1 MARFIL
7 QRLWHGFIVI
17 CCVTAIVF
25 VVTRIIGDPVAL
37 LLPFD
42 STDAERAAMSAALG
56 FDQPIHVQFFRFL
69 SDVATFNFGDSLWQ
83 RRPAMPLILDRL
95 PMTLLLAFA
104 GVGLAV
110 LVSIP
115 LGIAAAVRPG
125 SLVDRLTLL
134 TGVGGLSIP
143 QFWLGI
149 LLIIAFGVQLRW
161 LPTSGAQ
168 TAWAIILPALTLAT
182 RSIARLSAVVRSAML
197 EELNKPYI
205 RTARA
210 KGLSWFRIVGAHALR
225 NASVP
230 IITLSGWELISTIA
244 GGIIVVE
251 TIFAWPG
258 VGLMIVQAIERQDLV
273 LLQAAVFT
281 VAFIAVTIN
290 LCVDILHRFLDPRID
305 LN

>member
-1 MARFIL
+1 MGYFIL
-7 QRLWHGFIVI
+7 QRAWHGFIVI
-17 CCVTAIVF
+17 CCVTTIVF
-25 VVTRIIGDPVAL
+25 VVTRLIGDPVAL

-42 STDAERAAMSAALG
+42 STDAERAAMSQALG
-56 FDQPIHVQFFRFL
+56 FDQPIYVQFVRYIQ
-69 SDVATFNFGDSLWQ
+69 DVATLNFGDSLWQ
-83 RRPAMPLILDRL
+83 RRPAMDIILSRL
-95 PMTLLLAFA
+95 PMTLLLSAA
-104 GVGLAV
+104 GVGLAI

-115 LGIAAAVRPG
+115 LGIAAALRPG
-125 SLVDRLTLL
+125 GTLDRFTLI
-134 TGVGGLSIP
+134 GSVAGLSIP

-149 LLIIAFGVQLRW
+149 LLIIAFGVNLRW

-168 TAWAIILPALTLAT
+168 TAVAIILPALTLAT
-182 RSIARLSAVVRSAML
+182 RSVARLTSVVRSSML
-197 EELNKPYI
+197 EELNRPYI

-210 KGLSWFRIVGAHALR
+210 KALSKVRIVGVHALR

-230 IITLSGWELISTIA
+230 IITLSGWEMISTIA

-258 VGLMIVQAIERQDLV
+258 VGLTIVQAIERQDLV

-281 VAFIAVTIN
+281 VAFIAVAIN
-290 LCVDILHRFLDPRID
+290 LFVDILHRILDPRID